1 MVQLSHL
8 YMTTGKP
15 IALTKLPFVSK
26 VTSLLF
32 NTASMFVM
40 VFFLRSKSLLI
51 PWLQS
56 QSTVILEARKIKIH
70 CFHIPPFIC
79 HEVMEPGAII
89 LVFQMLSFKP
99 AFSFSSF
106 NFIKRLFS
114 SSSLSAIR
122 VASSVSEVVI
132 SPGNLD
138 SSL

>member
-15 IALTKLPFVSK
+15 IASTKLPFVSK
-26 VTSLLF
+26 VMSLLF